1 MYPAVKFKPYCILA
15 DNVKLNTQVSPNFK
29 ANLKSQAAILTAK
42 AVPAVKSFTGTQ
54 IAKMY
59 NIPAPT
65 ANPVVVGVISFG
77 GGLYGTLTNGVL
89 SNGDVQNYWTSLGI
103 TSQPKVIIVPIS
115 GARNVPNFNDGGSTI
130 ENTLDVETIGACCP
144 TSNLTII
151 LYIAPNTLSNFYT
164 IINYMINTPVVVSGI
179 SYVPNIISCSWGL
192 SETKFSTSLLTSI
205 NTILTTASNR
215 GINICTAT
223 GDLGSNDGV
232 GGSSKN
238 ADFPSSCPFVTAVGG
253 TTLTVPSPFTAS
265 TTYNTTGVIET
276 AWSSGGGAV
285 SVKFA
290 KPAYQS
296 AITGTS
302 RSVPDIALVANPNT
316 GVSFLIAGKTYT
328 VGGTS
333 VAAPIFA
340 AFLAAIKANG
350 FVNTKLYTQVGTTC
364 FHDIVSGSNGGYTAG
379 PGYDNCTGLG
389 SINGGVLAPYLI

>member
-1 MYPAVKFKPYCILA
+1 
-15 DNVKLNTQVSPNFK
+15 
-29 ANLKSQAAILTAK
+29 
-42 AVPAVKSFTGTQ
+42 
-54 IAKMY
+54 MY

-103 TSQPKVIIVPIS
+103 TSQPKVIIAPIS
-115 GARNVPNFNDGGSTI
+115 GARNNPNFNDGGSTI
-130 ENTLDVETIGACCP
+130 ENTIDVETIGACCP

-164 IINYMINTPVVVSGI
+164 IVNYMINTPVVVSGI

-192 SETKFSTSLLTSI
+192 AERSFSTTLLTSI
-205 NTILTTASNR
+205 NTILNTASNR

-223 GDLGSNDGV
+223 GDFGSNDGV

-238 ADFPSSCPFVTAVGG
+238 ADFPSSSPYVTGVGG
-253 TTLTVPSPFTAS
+253 TTLTVPSPFPSSGYTAS
-265 TTYNTTGVIET
+265 GVIET

-290 KPAYQS
+290 KPTYQS
-296 AITGTS
+296 AIIGTS
-302 RSVPDIALVANPNT
+302 RSVPDIALVADPKT
-316 GVSFLIAGKTYT
+316 GVSFLIAGGTYT

-340 AFLAAIKANG
+340 AFLAAIKPNG
-350 FVNTKLYTQVGTTC
+350 FVNGKLYTNAGTTC
-364 FHDIVSGSNGGYTAG
+364 FHDIVSGSNGGYKAG